1 MSETKCQHVVPKF
14 HLRHFSNGDVIFT
27 VNIHDGN
34 QFKQNISDA
43 CAWNFIYD
51 DDPQSIGSMEKILC
65 KDEKELSIIID
76 NIVKNNTDVADPVNL
91 IRFVSHLSSRSLN
104 TIESAQWMKN
114 HNAAI
119 DTKEIIKKLYTYQYE
134 ILSTEKSSEY
144 DAFILINN
152 SDIDFITADI
162 PFYFQDVR
170 GSEEQ
175 DREKI
180 GDDLFNPDYVVYFCP
195 ISLKQC
201 IVITRKSEIGKLVKK
216 CIKEQNDDE
225 MIRTINM
232 NLAYYAAEFIY
243 SRDSPIVAYGN
254 SIKLKTNPVNNEY
267 LDNFQTIRKNHKKRN
282 IK

>member
-1 MSETKCQHVVPKF
+1 MASGASLRPRGRSRTNHFPGGALPRRTLSYLIYDIRHDDPYLVISILLFISCITFEIAIRPFSVMSDTKCQHVVPKF

-34 QFKQNISDA
+34 QSKQNISDA

-76 NIVKNNTDVADPVNL
+76 NIVKNNNDVADPVNL

-180 GDDLFNPDYVVYFCP
+180 GDDLFNPDYVVCFCP
-195 ISLKQC
+195 ISLNQC
-201 IVITRKSEIGKLVKK
+201 IVT
-216 CIKEQNDDE
+216 
-225 MIRTINM
+225 
-232 NLAYYAAEFIY
+232 
-243 SRDSPIVAYGN
+243 
-254 SIKLKTNPVNNEY
+254 
-267 LDNFQTIRKNHKKRN
+267 
-282 IK
+282 